1 MISIKA
7 LYYGIAKAVSGIC
20 DKGYYQDRPTSV
32 TDRPDSYVVIHF
44 PSSIYNNEIG
54 QKGEYRDFDTTVQLE
69 VYVRDKMSA
78 ENPIGIDVSTMD
90 EKVKKILARFPI
102 STSDFS
108 VTRPMI
114 TLQTNDDSGFHVTII
129 QGRLKTK

>member
-32 TDRPDSYVVIHF
+32 ADRPDSYVVIHF

-69 VYVRDKMSA
+69 VYIRDKMSA

-90 EKVKKILARFPI
+90 EKVKRLLSRFPI

>member
-7 LYYGIAKAVSGIC
+7 LYYGIAKAVNGIC

-32 TDRPDSYVVIHF
+32 ADRPYSYIVVHF

-54 QKGEYRDFDTTVQLE
+54 QNGEYRDFDTTVQLE
-69 VYVRDKMSA
+69 VYVRDKMSS
-78 ENPIGIDVSTMD
+78 ENPIGIDVLTMD
-90 EKVKKILARFPI
+90 AKVKDVLSRFPI

>member
-7 LYYGIAKAVSGIC
+7 LYYGIAKAVNGIC

-32 TDRPDSYVVIHF
+32 ADRPDSYIVVHF

-54 QKGEYRDFDTTVQLE
+54 QNGEYRDFDTTVQLE
-69 VYVRDKMSA
+69 VYVRDKMSS
-78 ENPIGIDVSTMD
+78 ENPIGMDVLTIDA
-90 EKVKKILARFPI
+90 KVKDVLSRFPI

>member
-32 TDRPDSYVVIHF
+32 ADRPDSYVVIHF

-54 QKGEYRDFDTTVQLE
+54 QNGEYRDFDTTVQLE
-69 VYVRDKMSA
+69 VYIRDKMSA

-90 EKVKKILARFPI
+90 DKVKRILSRFPI

>member
-32 TDRPDSYVVIHF
+32 ADRPDSYVVIHF

-54 QKGEYRDFDTTVQLE
+54 QNGEYRDFDTTVQLE

-90 EKVKKILARFPI
+90 EKVKRILSRFPI
-102 STSDFS
+102 STTDFS

>member
-32 TDRPDSYVVIHF
+32 ADRPDSYIVVHF

-54 QKGEYRDFDTTVQLE
+54 QNGEYRDFDTTVQLE
-69 VYVRDKMSA
+69 VYVRDKMSS

-90 EKVKKILARFPI
+90 AKVKDVLSRFPI

>member
-32 TDRPDSYVVIHF
+32 ADRPDSYVVIHF

-69 VYVRDKMSA
+69 VYIRDKMSA
-78 ENPIGIDVSTMD
+78 ENHWDRYIDD
-90 EKVKKILARFPI
+90 GCK
-102 STSDFS
+102 
-108 VTRPMI
+108 
-114 TLQTNDDSGFHVTII
+114 G
-129 QGRLKTK
+129 

>member
-32 TDRPDSYVVIHF
+32 ADRPDSYVVIYF

-54 QKGEYRDFDTTVQLE
+54 QNGEYRDFDTTVQLE

-90 EKVKKILARFPI
+90 EKVKRILSRFPI

>member
-32 TDRPDSYVVIHF
+32 ADRPDSYVVIYF

-54 QKGEYRDFDTTVQLE
+54 QNGEYGDFDTTVQLE

-78 ENPIGIDVSTMD
+78 ENPIGIDISTMD
-90 EKVKKILARFPI
+90 EKVKRILSRFPI

>member
-32 TDRPDSYVVIHF
+32 ADRPDSYVVIYF

-54 QKGEYRDFDTTVQLE
+54 QNGEYRDFDTTVQLE
-69 VYVRDKMSA
+69 VYIRDKMSA
-78 ENPIGIDVSTMD
+78 ENPIGIDISTMD
-90 EKVKKILARFPI
+90 EKVKRILSRFPI

>member
-7 LYYGIAKAVSGIC
+7 LYYGIAKAVGGIC

-32 TDRPDSYVVIHF
+32 ADRPDSYVVIHF

-78 ENPIGIDVSTMD
+78 ENPIGIDISTME
-90 EKVKKILARFPI
+90 EKVKSILSRFPI

>member
-32 TDRPDSYVVIHF
+32 ADRPDSYVVIHF

-54 QKGEYRDFDTTVQLE
+54 QKGEYRDFDTIAQLE

-90 EKVKKILARFPI
+90 DKVKRILSRFPI

-129 QGRLKTK
+129 QGRLNTK

>member
-32 TDRPDSYVVIHF
+32 ADRPDSYVVIHF

-90 EKVKKILARFPI
+90 EKVKRILSRFPI

>member
-7 LYYGIAKAVSGIC
+7 LYYGIAKAVNGIC

-32 TDRPDSYVVIHF
+32 ADRPDSYIVVHF

-54 QKGEYRDFDTTVQLE
+54 QNGEYRDFDTTVQLE
-69 VYVRDKMSA
+69 VYVRDKMSS
-78 ENPIGIDVSTMD
+78 ENPIGIDVLTMD
-90 EKVKKILARFPI
+90 AKVKDVLSRFPI

>member
-32 TDRPDSYVVIHF
+32 ADRPDSYVVIHF

-78 ENPIGIDVSTMD
+78 ENPIGIDISTME
-90 EKVKKILARFPI
+90 EKVKIILSRFPI

>member
-32 TDRPDSYVVIHF
+32 ADRPDSYVVIYF

-54 QKGEYRDFDTTVQLE
+54 QNGEYRDFDTTVQLE

-90 EKVKKILARFPI
+90 EKVKRILSRFPI
-102 STSDFS
+102 STTDFS

>member
-32 TDRPDSYVVIHF
+32 ADRLDSYVVIRF

-78 ENPIGIDVSTMD
+78 ENPIGIDISTME
-90 EKVKKILARFPI
+90 EKVKIILSRFPI

>member
-32 TDRPDSYVVIHF
+32 ADRPDSYVVIHF

-69 VYVRDKMSA
+69 VYIRDKMSA

-90 EKVKKILARFPI
+90 TKVKDVLSRFPI

>member
-32 TDRPDSYVVIHF
+32 ADRPDSYVVIHF

-54 QKGEYRDFDTTVQLE
+54 QKGEYRDFDTTAQLE

-90 EKVKKILARFPI
+90 TKVKDVLSRFPI

>member
-32 TDRPDSYVVIHF
+32 ADRPDSYVVIHF

-54 QKGEYRDFDTTVQLE
+54 QNGEYGDFDTTVQLE

-90 EKVKKILARFPI
+90 EKVKRILSRFPI

>member
-32 TDRPDSYVVIHF
+32 ADRPDSYVVIYF

-54 QKGEYRDFDTTVQLE
+54 QNGEYRDFDTTVQLE

-78 ENPIGIDVSTMD
+78 ENPIGIDISTMD
-90 EKVKKILARFPI
+90 EKVKRILSRFPI
-102 STSDFS
+102 STTDFS

>member
-32 TDRPDSYVVIHF
+32 ADRPDSYVVINF

-54 QKGEYRDFDTTVQLE
+54 QKGEYRDFDTTAQLE

-90 EKVKKILARFPI
+90 TKVKDVLSRFPI